1 MSPRRGVCRGTAS
14 RRQTPDR
21 TAHHRLRGFG
31 VAWPEVWL
39 RASRVGRLL
48 AAFFVAM
55 FPGNV
60 AQFTHKRDGFG
71 LNTDTRRFV
80 RLLFQPVLVAWAVG
94 STGVPRRS

>member
-1 MSPRRGVCRGTAS
+1 
-14 RRQTPDR
+14 
-21 TAHHRLRGFG
+21 
-31 VAWPEVWL
+31 
-39 RASRVGRLL
+39 
-48 AAFFVAM
+48 M

>member
-1 MSPRRGVCRGTAS
+1 MSPRRGSAVEQ
-14 RRQTPDR
+14 RRADKPLITPR
-21 TAHHRLRGFG
+21 ATRLRGFG